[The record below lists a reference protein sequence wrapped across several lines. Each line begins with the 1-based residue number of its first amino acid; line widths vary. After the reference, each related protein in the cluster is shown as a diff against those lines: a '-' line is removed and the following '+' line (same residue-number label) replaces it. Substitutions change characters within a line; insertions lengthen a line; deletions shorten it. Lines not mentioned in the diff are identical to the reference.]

1 MSSGNQIADFRV
13 GFSYYTIGLLAS
25 WLLGFFLTSWFSFL
39 RIPSTHPL
47 GMNFSPSAVYPL
59 GELSLG
65 TTGLGYYSF
74 WRFCISFIF
83 HFFFF

>member
-1 MSSGNQIADFRV
+1 MLSGNQIADFGG
-13 GFSYYTIGLLAS
+13 GFSYYTIGPLAS
-25 WLLGFFLTSWFSFL
+25 LLLLDFSFPFQEFLAHTL
-39 RIPSTHPL
+39 RGL
-47 GMNFSPSAVYPL
+47 FFSPSTVYLL
-59 GELSLG
+59 GELSSG